1 MMNRLLIYCLLFT
14 FLSCTNNPKNI
25 ITKDNAISTLRSF
38 FDSID
43 IDNLGSK
50 KVYDYTTKDFVIFE
64 MGDKYDL
71 ESFLKIIKTHLKKGY
86 ISTDWKLFDHKVTID
101 ENSAHI
107 SYFNK
112 GKFVFVE
119 NGITKEENILC
130 MESVYLIY
138 EDDKLKLSFLQS
150 DDISR
155 EIIEINK

>member
-1 MMNRLLIYCLLFT
+1 MNKLLIYCLLMT
-14 FLSCTNNPKNI
+14 FLSCTNKSEKI
-25 ITKDNAISTLRSF
+25 ISKDDAISTLRSF
-38 FDSID
+38 FDSMD
-43 IDNLGSK
+43 IDNLGNK

-71 ESFLKIIKTHLKKGY
+71 ETFLEIVKTHFKKGY
-86 ISTDWKLFDHKVTID
+86 ISTEWKLFDHKVTID
-101 ENSAHI
+101 DNSAHI

-119 NGITKEENILC
+119 NGITKEENTLW

-150 DDISR
+150 DDITK
-155 EIIEINK
+155 EIIEITK

>member
-1 MMNRLLIYCLLFT
+1 MNKLLIYCLLMT
-14 FLSCTNNPKNI
+14 FLSCTNKSEKI
-25 ITKDNAISTLRSF
+25 ISKDDAISTLRSF
-38 FDSID
+38 FDSMD
-43 IDNLGSK
+43 IDNLGNK

-71 ESFLKIIKTHLKKGY
+71 ETFLEIVKTHFKKGY
-86 ISTDWKLFDHKVTID
+86 ISTEWKLFDHKVTID
-101 ENSAHI
+101 DNSAHI

-119 NGITKEENILC
+119 NGITKEENTLW

-150 DDISR
+150 DDITK
-155 EIIEINK
+155 EIIEIIK

>member
-1 MMNRLLIYCLLFT
+1 MT
-14 FLSCTNNPKNI
+14 FLSCTNKPEKI
-25 ITKDNAISTLRSF
+25 ISKDYAISTLRSF
-38 FDSID
+38 FDSMD
-43 IDNLGSK
+43 IDNLGNK

-71 ESFLKIIKTHLKKGY
+71 ETFLEIVKTHFKKGY
-86 ISTDWKLFDHKVTID
+86 ISTEWKLFDHKVTID
-101 ENSAHI
+101 DNSAHI

-119 NGITKEENILC
+119 NGITKEENTLW

-150 DDISR
+150 DDITK
-155 EIIEINK
+155 EIIEIIK

>member
-1 MMNRLLIYCLLFT
+1 MNKLLIYCLLLMT
-14 FLSCTNNPKNI
+14 FLSCTNKSEKI
-25 ITKDNAISTLRSF
+25 ISKDDAISTLRSF
-38 FDSID
+38 FDSMD
-43 IDNLGSK
+43 IDNLGNK

-71 ESFLKIIKTHLKKGY
+71 ETFLEIVKTHFKKGY
-86 ISTDWKLFDHKVTID
+86 ISTEWKLFDHKVTID
-101 ENSAHI
+101 DNSAHI

-119 NGITKEENILC
+119 NGITKEENTLW

-150 DDISR
+150 DDITK
-155 EIIEINK
+155 EIIEIIK

>member
-1 MMNRLLIYCLLFT
+1 MT
-14 FLSCTNNPKNI
+14 FLSCTNKSEKI
-25 ITKDNAISTLRSF
+25 ISKDDAISTLRSF
-38 FDSID
+38 FDSMD
-43 IDNLGSK
+43 IDNLGNK

-71 ESFLKIIKTHLKKGY
+71 ETFLEIVKTHFKKGY
-86 ISTDWKLFDHKVTID
+86 ISTEWKLFDHKVTID
-101 ENSAHI
+101 DNSAHI

-119 NGITKEENILC
+119 NGITKEENTLW

-150 DDISR
+150 DDITK
-155 EIIEINK
+155 EIIEIIK

>member
-1 MMNRLLIYCLLFT
+1 MNKLLIYCLLMT
-14 FLSCTNNPKNI
+14 FLSCTNKSEKI
-25 ITKDNAISTLRSF
+25 ISKDDAISTLRSF

-43 IDNLGSK
+43 IDNLGNK

-71 ESFLKIIKTHLKKGY
+71 ETFLEIVKTHFKKGY
-86 ISTDWKLFDHKVTID
+86 ISTEWKLFDHKVTID
-101 ENSAHI
+101 DNSAHI

-119 NGITKEENILC
+119 NGITKEENTLW

-150 DDISR
+150 DDITK
-155 EIIEINK
+155 EIIEIIK

>member
-1 MMNRLLIYCLLFT
+1 MNKLLIYCLLLMT
-14 FLSCTNNPKNI
+14 FLSCTNKSEKI
-25 ITKDNAISTLRSF
+25 ISKDDAISTLRSF
-38 FDSID
+38 FDSMD
-43 IDNLGSK
+43 IDNLGNK

-71 ESFLKIIKTHLKKGY
+71 ETFLEIVKTHFKKGY
-86 ISTDWKLFDHKVTID
+86 ISTEWKLFDHKVTID
-101 ENSAHI
+101 DNSAHI

-119 NGITKEENILC
+119 NGITKEENTLW

-150 DDISR
+150 DDITK
-155 EIIEINK
+155 EIIEITK

>member
-1 MMNRLLIYCLLFT
+1 MT
-14 FLSCTNNPKNI
+14 FLSCTNKSEKI
-25 ITKDNAISTLRSF
+25 ISKDDAISTLRSF

-43 IDNLGSK
+43 IDNLGNK

-71 ESFLKIIKTHLKKGY
+71 ETFLEIVKTHFKKGY
-86 ISTDWKLFDHKVTID
+86 ISTEWKLFDHKVTID
-101 ENSAHI
+101 DNSAHI

-119 NGITKEENILC
+119 NGITKEENTLW

-150 DDISR
+150 DDITK
-155 EIIEINK
+155 EIIEIIK

>member
-1 MMNRLLIYCLLFT
+1 MNKLLIYCLLMT
-14 FLSCTNNPKNI
+14 FLSCTNKSEKI
-25 ITKDNAISTLRSF
+25 ISKDDAISTLRSF

-43 IDNLGSK
+43 IDNLGNK

-71 ESFLKIIKTHLKKGY
+71 ETFLDIVKTHFKKGY
-86 ISTDWKLFDHKVTID
+86 ISTEWKLFDHKVTID
-101 ENSAHI
+101 DNSAHI

-119 NGITKEENILC
+119 NGITKEENTLW

-150 DDISR
+150 DDITK
-155 EIIEINK
+155 EIIEIIK

>member
-1 MMNRLLIYCLLFT
+1 MT
-14 FLSCTNNPKNI
+14 FLSCTNKSEKI
-25 ITKDNAISTLRSF
+25 ISKDDAISTLRSF
-38 FDSID
+38 FDSMD
-43 IDNLGSK
+43 IDNLGNK

-71 ESFLKIIKTHLKKGY
+71 ETFLEIVKTHFKKGY
-86 ISTDWKLFDHKVTID
+86 ISTEWKLFDHKVTID
-101 ENSAHI
+101 DNSAHI

-119 NGITKEENILC
+119 NGITKEENTLW

-150 DDISR
+150 DDITK
-155 EIIEINK
+155 EIIEITK